1 MISKREAEDM
11 RKSDDY
17 QEQVTKAA
25 GVSIKDFSGV
35 PVWVTDRAKFYREID
50 LERQKQDAKWGVQD
64 HEDVVWHTILAEE
77 VGEAAQEV
85 LQCQFGDLAKG
96 HGDLREELIHIA
108 AVAVAWIESV
118 DRGNR

>member
-35 PVWVTDRAKFYREID
+35 PVWVTYVK
-50 LERQKQDAKWGVQD
+50 
-64 HEDVVWHTILAEE
+64 
-77 VGEAAQEV
+77 
-85 LQCQFGDLAKG
+85 
-96 HGDLREELIHIA
+96 
-108 AVAVAWIESV
+108 S
-118 DRGNR
+118 